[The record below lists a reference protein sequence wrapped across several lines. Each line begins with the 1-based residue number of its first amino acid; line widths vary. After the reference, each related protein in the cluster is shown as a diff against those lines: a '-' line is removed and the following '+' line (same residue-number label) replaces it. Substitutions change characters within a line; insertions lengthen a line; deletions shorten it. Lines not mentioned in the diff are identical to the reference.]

1 MITIYHLGVSQS
13 DRVVW
18 LMEELG
24 LPYRL
29 EWFDRGPDR
38 LAPAEYLALHPAATA
53 PVIRDGD
60 RVLTESAAILEYICQ
75 IHGEGRLSVGPSQPN
90 YPDYLYWMHFNN
102 NVQGMFFAR
111 RALQRAGLDP
121 EGDTFIRRREGQFFG
136 YLEQRLGQS
145 EHLAGSAF
153 TCADIMVAFNLT
165 TLPRFG
171 GRKLDDLP
179 NTLAYVERICARPAY
194 VRAMAI
200 AGPAA
205 VAPPKAERLD
215 TA

>member
-60 RVLTESAAILEYICQ
+60 AVLTESAAILEYVCQ
-75 IHGEGRLSVGPSQPN
+75 THAGGRLTVGPSQPN
-90 YPDYLYWMHFNN
+90 YPDYLYWMQFSN
-102 NVQGMFFAR
+102 NVLGMYFAR
-111 RALQRAGLDP
+111 RALQRADIDP
-121 EGDTFIRRREGQFFG
+121 EGDSFIRRREGLYFG
-136 YLEQRLGQS
+136 YLEQRLG
-145 EHLAGSAF
+145 ECEYLAGAEF
-153 TCADIMVAFNLT
+153 TCADIMSAFSLT
-165 TLPRFG
+165 SLPGFG
-171 GRKLDDLP
+171 GRRIDDLP
-179 NTLAYVERICARPAY
+179 NTQAYVARICARPAY
-194 VRAMAI
+194 VRAMEI
-200 AGPAA
+200 AGP
-205 VAPPKAERLD
+205 KATRPGS
-215 TA
+215 